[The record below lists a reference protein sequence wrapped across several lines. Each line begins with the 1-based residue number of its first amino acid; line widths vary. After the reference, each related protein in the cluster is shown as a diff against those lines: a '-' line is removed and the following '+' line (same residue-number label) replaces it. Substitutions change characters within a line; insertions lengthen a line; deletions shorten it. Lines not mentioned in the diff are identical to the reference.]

1 MKDAVWYQ
9 NNAKELLAKSPIEDN
24 EYTDVKPVGAA

>member
-1 MKDAVWYQ
+1 MKDTIRYQ